1 MQAIGKKAVD
11 TSKKV
16 RAGLIGASWTAEAHV
31 TVPEIPDAEIAA
43 MADPIPCK
51 PEKCCQRNGI
61 NPASVHMYPDHAS
74 MAGHEHWGWQFS
86 IRAAGA
92 SWPHV
97 YKDENIRPE
106 CERRNACFRP
116 RPVL

>member
-1 MQAIGKKAVD
+1 
-11 TSKKV
+11 
-16 RAGLIGASWTAEAHV
+16 
-31 TVPEIPDAEIAA
+31 

-74 MAGHEHWGWQFS
+74 MLAHEYLGGKFS
-86 IRAAGA
+86 IPAAA
-92 SWPHV
+92 AFCTSV
-97 YKDENIRPE
+97 YKDENIMPE
-106 CERRNACFRP
+106 CERRNACFHL

>member
-1 MQAIGKKAVD
+1 MKF
-11 TSKKV
+11 
-16 RAGLIGASWTAEAHV
+16 L
-31 TVPEIPDAEIAA
+31 DAEIAA

-74 MAGHEHWGWQFS
+74 MPAHEHLDRKLS
-86 IRAAGA
+86 IPAAA
-92 SWPHV
+92 AFCTSV
-97 YKDENIRPE
+97 YKDENIMPGR
-106 CERRNACFRP
+106 ERKNACFRP